1 LLSRAY
7 RKDSIPQQGRE
18 TAALR
23 DFKPASAETRVGAR
37 PVPASAI
44 QNRMVGFPG
53 TGRTELAEL
62 KGGDQAPHR
71 RRLALTRGS
80 DRFDGLNDRP
90 PLVTG
95 RVVRSCFRETGISR
109 EIGISPNSEAT
120 TSMEQNM
127 EGGCTCHRVRYRLI
141 GTPLIVHACH
151 CRWCQRE
158 TGTEHALNA
167 LYEADRL
174 VHTAAEPEIVA
185 TPSASGEGQKIA
197 RCPSCRVAVWSNY
210 PQAGSTIRFVRVG
223 TMDNPDFCLPDIHI
237 YTSSKQPWVTLPP
250 GAKAVPEFYEPD
262 AVWPAESLERR
273 RLMRA
278 KAQQT

>member
-1 LLSRAY
+1 MANLAARTRRVDPSTTSPTIELWPQGLRTCTRSVGSGLAPPIKVTNSRRFIRPPRRSRQGLLSRAY
-7 RKDSIPQQGRE
+7 RKDSIPQPGRE

-23 DFKPASAETRVGAR
+23 DFKPALAETRVGAR
-37 PVPASAI
+37 PVPAAAL

-95 RVVRSCFRETGISR
+95 RVVRSCFRETRISR

-127 EGGCTCHRVRYRLI
+127 EGGCTCQRVRYRLI

-158 TGTEHALNA
+158 TGTAHALNA
-167 LYEADRL
+167 LYEADRYSL
-174 VHTAAEPEIVA
+174 
-185 TPSASGEGQKIA
+185 
-197 RCPSCRVAVWSNY
+197 R
-210 PQAGSTIRFVRVG
+210 
-223 TMDNPDFCLPDIHI
+223 
-237 YTSSKQPWVTLPP
+237 LPP
-250 GAKAVPEFYEPD
+250 PEQF
-262 AVWPAESLERR
+262 WTAERTSRNLP
-273 RLMRA
+273 
-278 KAQQT
+278 